1 MWAGKYDAVEETL
14 NPLYDQMSNHV
25 MIQRKRLGG
34 DMAIAQAVFSRR
46 QRDKLRKIIGPDL
59 VFIVLNMTK
68 ECQMKR
74 IKGRHGDSN
83 MLEEFMRVLM
93 KYAEMCEPAGD
104 DEENA
109 FNVTISEDMSKDDVV
124 KKVLEI
130 VNNLDK
136 KARILLQIIICNS
149 MTLLLEMRNKEF
161 TSDKPFYLLQFEI
174 IFNALRL
181 SLKIKIVQG
190 VS

>member
-34 DMAIAQAVFSRR
+34 DMAIAQAVFSRK

-74 IKGRHGDSN
+74 IKGRHGDSP
-83 MLEEFMRVLM
+83 MLEEFMRVLV

-124 KKVLEI
+124 KKVLE
-130 VNNLDK
+130 VVPEDDQPKGSTVPKLPKLDNNGLNHNNHPPKRPQLAKVHKHLESVDFEDQDK
-136 KARILLQIIICNS
+136 
-149 MTLLLEMRNKEF
+149 
-161 TSDKPFYLLQFEI
+161 
-174 IFNALRL
+174 IF
-181 SLKIKIVQG
+181 VVE

>member
-1 MWAGKYDAVEETL
+1 MEETL

-68 ECQMKR
+68 ECQIKR
-74 IKGRHGDSN
+74 IQGRHGDSG
-83 MLEEFMRVLM
+83 MLEEFMRVLV

-124 KKVLEI
+124 NKVLEI

-136 KARILLQIIICNS
+136 KARILLQIMIHN
-149 MTLLLEMRNKEF
+149 
-161 TSDKPFYLLQFEI
+161 FYSELNQYTHCK
-174 IFNALRL
+174 
-181 SLKIKIVQG
+181 LKL
-190 VS
+190 

>member
-68 ECQMKR
+68 ECQKKR
-74 IKGRHGDSN
+74 IQGRHGNS
-83 MLEEFMRVLM
+83 MPEEFMVVLV

-130 VNNLDK
+130 VNNLEK
-136 KARILLQIIICNS
+136 KARILLQI
-149 MTLLLEMRNKEF
+149 M
-161 TSDKPFYLLQFEI
+161 LQ
-174 IFNALRL
+174 
-181 SLKIKIVQG
+181 KG
-190 VS
+190 

>member
-1 MWAGKYDAVEETL
+1 
-14 NPLYDQMSNHV
+14 
-25 MIQRKRLGG
+25 
-34 DMAIAQAVFSRR
+34 MAIAQAVFSRR

-74 IKGRHGDSN
+74 IKGRHGDSP
-83 MLEEFMRVLM
+83 MLEEFMRVLV

-124 KKVLEI
+124 KKVLEV

-136 KARILLQIIICNS
+136 KARILLQSEKMGGFFAFFYTISILSSINTPINCGTKL
-149 MTLLLEMRNKEF
+149 TLVPSG
-161 TSDKPFYLLQFEI
+161 TSI
-174 IFNALRL
+174 ATIMM
-181 SLKIKIVQG
+181 SLV
-190 VS
+190 

>member
-1 MWAGKYDAVEETL
+1 
-14 NPLYDQMSNHV
+14 
-25 MIQRKRLGG
+25 
-34 DMAIAQAVFSRR
+34 MAIAQAVFSRR
-46 QRDKLRKIIGPDL
+46 QRDKLRKILGPDL

-124 KKVLEI
+124 KKVLEV

-149 MTLLLEMRNKEF
+149 VTLLLEMQHKEF
-161 TSDKPFYLLQFEI
+161 TSDKPRYSSSSI
-174 IFNALRL
+174 
-181 SLKIKIVQG
+181 
-190 VS
+190 

>member
-1 MWAGKYDAVEETL
+1 MEETL

-68 ECQMKR
+68 ECQVKR
-74 IKGRHGDSN
+74 IKGRHGDSP
-83 MLEEFMRVLM
+83 MLEEFMRVLV

-124 KKVLEI
+124 KKVLEV
-130 VNNLDK
+130 VNNLEK
-136 KARILLQIIICNS
+136 KARILLQIIICN
-149 MTLLLEMRNKEF
+149 
-161 TSDKPFYLLQFEI
+161 FYVVL
-174 IFNALRL
+174 NL
-181 SLKIKIVQG
+181 SLW
-190 VS
+190 SD